1 MPHRFSRGEPP
12 YPPEP
17 PRATG
22 FGAQLA
28 RRCGPGP
35 ARVLAPGLIWD
46 GAAIRERVELVQ
58 GYPESIAPGRMQRLL
73 GELGLD
79 PERSLLPDWER
90 VGARGRLLDLLNVGC
105 VLVPAGARLDAERLE
120 LAPAG
125 GLGDAV
131 LYRRAHPLPRAFLC
145 HRALAVP
152 DADTAWQALVRPGFD
167 PAREALL
174 EGAALPALA
183 DGSGTVR
190 VDAGAPGELALA
202 VSTSSPALLVV
213 AQSWFPGWRARVDGQ
228 EAPVYRAD
236 YVAMAVPIAAGE
248 HRVVLC
254 YGSRAVHAAAALS
267 ALAILATVGLLVRG
281 GT

>member
-1 MPHRFSRGEPP
+1 M
-12 YPPEP
+12 
-17 PRATG
+17 
-22 FGAQLA
+22 
-28 RRCGPGP
+28 
-35 ARVLAPGLIWD
+35 
-46 GAAIRERVELVQ
+46 
-58 GYPESIAPGRMQRLL
+58 
-73 GELGLD
+73 
-79 PERSLLPDWER
+79 
-90 VGARGRLLDLLNVGC
+90 
-105 VLVPAGARLDAERLE
+105 
-120 LAPAG
+120 
-125 GLGDAV
+125 
-131 LYRRAHPLPRAFLC
+131 
-145 HRALAVP
+145 
-152 DADTAWQALVRPGFD
+152 RPGFD